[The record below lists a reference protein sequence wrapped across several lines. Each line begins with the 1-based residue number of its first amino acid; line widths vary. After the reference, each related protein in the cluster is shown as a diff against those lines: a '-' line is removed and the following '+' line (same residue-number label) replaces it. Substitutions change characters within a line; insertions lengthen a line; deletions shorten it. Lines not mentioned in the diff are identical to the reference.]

1 VFPKP
6 RARARRSRRPVE
18 GYQLEIFKPA
28 KSGRAAAQ
36 RLEFQTGDG
45 SSRTQGRVFIAL
57 VRAGF
62 AAAEKVSSTVTLCT
76 DAAGNF
82 SLTAHIGSR

>member
-1 VFPKP
+1 VREQEEAECRLRVIIWKFSSPQNRGAP
-6 RARARRSRRPVE
+6 QHS
-18 GYQLEIFKPA
+18 L
-28 KSGRAAAQ
+28 Q
-36 RLEFQTGDG
+36 RLEFQAGDG
-45 SSRTQGRVFIAL
+45 SSRTQGRVFIEL